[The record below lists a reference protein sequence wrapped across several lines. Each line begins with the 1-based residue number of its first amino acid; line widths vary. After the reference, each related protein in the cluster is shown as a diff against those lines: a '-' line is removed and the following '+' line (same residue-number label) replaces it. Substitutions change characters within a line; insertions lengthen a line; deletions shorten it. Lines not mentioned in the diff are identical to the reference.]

1 MTQAAPEMPV
11 ATATAT
17 DGLVAQG
24 LERYYGR
31 WRVVSGVDVN
41 VRRGEV
47 VGLLGPNGAGKST
60 TFHMIVGLLR
70 PNAGRILLD
79 GRDITMEPV
88 YRRARLGLG
97 YLSQEPSIFR
107 RLTVRENVLAVL
119 ETMPLSKADR
129 ESRLGELLE
138 DLNLTHLSNRHAH
151 KLSGGER
158 RRVEIT
164 RSLARQ
170 PSFMLLDEPFVGID
184 PIAVEEIQAIIA
196 RLRARGLGVLITD
209 HNVRVTLNTTDRS
222 YIMFDGRIQLAG
234 LRASWLRTHW
244 PASTTSATASPSR
257 TGTAMEMRPS
267 LHLQQQP
274 VAHHDASARSRRS
287 SCSRCRRSSSS
298 RSSSRRCCRTR
309 CSRRW
314 MTSSTRRTS
323 SGGLGGRGEQQGG
336 GGPGRGGSGR
346 LVRVPPG
353 RPRPHL
359 RAGQRAGHRVPREG
373 SRHAPRRWPRTCS
386 SSSTSSSLPEES
398 VRIAEFLIGSI
409 DDRGWLVTPLEEVAS
424 MLGVPL
430 ETVEKV
436 LAVVQAL
443 EPAGVGA
450 RDLREC
456 LLIQLEARGD
466 RDSLSWKLIHDHFD
480 HLVNRRFPEIA
491 RVLKVTPEEVQ
502 AGADVIATLN
512 PRPGTAIAED
522 DARYVT
528 PDLLVERVD
537 DEYVV
542 MLNDRHV
549 PRLRISSAYESVIR
563 GKKKPDATTS
573 EKETRTFIKDQL
585 ASAKWLI
592 QTIEQRRRTM
602 IKVMK
607 CIIREQREFFDKGI
621 AFLRPLTLAAV
632 ARQIDMHES
641 TVSRVCSAKY
651 VQTPRGVFE
660 LKFFFSSGLET
671 DDGEDVSARTAK
683 DIIRTLIDEE
693 DKTDPLSDQRIA
705 EMLHERG
712 LHIARRTVAKYREQ
726 LSILPARFRR
736 RVA

>member
-1 MTQAAPEMPV
+1 
-11 ATATAT
+11 
-17 DGLVAQG
+17 
-24 LERYYGR
+24 
-31 WRVVSGVDVN
+31 
-41 VRRGEV
+41 
-47 VGLLGPNGAGKST
+47 
-60 TFHMIVGLLR
+60 
-70 PNAGRILLD
+70 
-79 GRDITMEPV
+79 
-88 YRRARLGLG
+88 
-97 YLSQEPSIFR
+97 
-107 RLTVRENVLAVL
+107 
-119 ETMPLSKADR
+119 
-129 ESRLGELLE
+129 
-138 DLNLTHLSNRHAH
+138 
-151 KLSGGER
+151 
-158 RRVEIT
+158 
-164 RSLARQ
+164 
-170 PSFMLLDEPFVGID
+170 
-184 PIAVEEIQAIIA
+184 
-196 RLRARGLGVLITD
+196 
-209 HNVRVTLNTTDRS
+209 
-222 YIMFDGRIQLAG
+222 
-234 LRASWLRTHW
+234 
-244 PASTTSATASPSR
+244 
-257 TGTAMEMRPS
+257 MEMRPS
-267 LHLQQQP
+267 LHLQQKQ
-274 VAHHDASARSRRS
+274 SLI
-287 SCSRCRRSSSS
+287 
-298 RSSSRRCCRTR
+298 
-309 CSRRW
+309 
-314 MTSSTRRTS
+314 MTPR
-323 SGGLGGRGEQQGG
+323 LQQA
-336 GGPGRGGSGR
+336 
-346 LVRVPPG
+346 LKLLQVPTLELQQILKQEMLQNP
-353 RPRPHL
+353 L
-359 RAGQRAGHRVPREG
+359 LEEVDEVLDQEDIEREG
-373 SRHAPRRWPRTCS
+373 SADEENNKEAEDPAEEEAVDWSEFLQDGLDRTYVPAS
-386 SSSTSSSLPEES
+386 EQGIEFLEKVPVTTTSLAENLLEQLHFLSLPEES

-443 EPAGVGA
+443 EPAGIGA

-456 LLIQLEARGD
+456 LLIQLDARGD

-502 AGADVIATLN
+502 AGADAIATLN

-537 DEYVV
+537 EEYVV

-563 GKKKPDATTS
+563 GKKNPDATTS
-573 EKETRTFIKDQL
+573 EKETRTYIKDRL

-602 IKVMK
+602 IKVME
-607 CIIREQREFFDKGI
+607 CIIREQREFFDRGI

-641 TVSRVCSAKY
+641 TVSRVCSGKY